1 MIHNTILK
9 YIALVKAFFN
19 DLTITHK
26 DDRGR
31 YIRKSIPMVYGKR
44 EKALVLDQYTED
56 QMTKGNA
63 RVLPCGFI
71 TLEAFSKNE
80 ERQTNKNRISH
91 LKDDCRT
98 VAAYNSVPYDFIFS
112 VSVRTR
118 GAAEAYQV
126 AEQVGPMFNPTVNL
140 DVYDCLYIEEPTRVA
155 MTLDGLDVEAPE
167 YEENS
172 TNVYTVNISCTLRG
186 WLYQPVFKAHGITNT
201 IINVALGQDEEEGVY
216 ASFNNFELITNQ
228 EDLKLNI
235 IDIIKKDDLLMAIV
249 DCDKALVV
257 DWHWRAWGA
266 KINPDE
272 TQCSQCH
279 FNKDETD
286 DQFTVELTL
295 RNQFG
300 RFTSMTKTFRKPRYV

>member
-1 MIHNTILK
+1 MTHNTILK

-19 DLTITHK
+19 DLKITHK

-31 YIRKSIPMVYGKR
+31 YITRSIPMVYGKR

-56 QMTKGNA
+56 QVTKGNT

-71 TLEAFSKNE
+71 TLEAFSKND
-80 ERQTNKNRISH
+80 ERQTNKNRVNH
-91 LKDDCRT
+91 LKNKCHT
-98 VAAYNSVPYDFIFS
+98 FASYNSVPYDFIFS
-112 VSVRTR
+112 VSVRCR

-155 MTLDGLDVEAPE
+155 MTLDGIDVEAPE

-201 IINVALGQDEEEGVY
+201 IINIALGNDEESY
-216 ASFNNFELITNQ
+216 ASFNNFERITNQ

-235 IDIIKKDDLLMAIV
+235 IDIIRKDDLLTAIV

-257 DWHWRAWGA
+257 DWCWRAWGA
-266 KINPDE
+266 QIKPDE
-272 TQCSQCH
+272 VAANQCH
-279 FNKDETD
+279 FNKCETD

-295 RNQFG
+295 RDQFG
-300 RFTSMTKTFRKPRYV
+300 RFTSMTKTFSKPRYV

>member
-1 MIHNTILK
+1 MTHNTILK

-19 DLTITHK
+19 DLKITHK

-31 YIRKSIPMVYGKR
+31 YITRSIPMVYGKR

-56 QMTKGNA
+56 QMTKGNT

-112 VSVRTR
+112 VSVRCR
-118 GAAEAYQV
+118 GAVEAYQV
-126 AEQVGPMFNPTVNL
+126 VEQVGPMFNPTVNL

-201 IINVALGQDEEEGVY
+201 IINVALGHDEDAY

-235 IDIIKKDDLLMAIV
+235 IDIIKKDDLLMAV
-249 DCDKALVV
+249 ADCDKALVV
-257 DWHWRAWGA
+257 DWNWRAWGA
-266 KINPDE
+266 QIKPDE
-272 TQCSQCH
+272 VQSNQCH

-286 DQFTVELTL
+286 DQFTIELTL
-295 RNQFG
+295 RDQFG

>member
-1 MIHNTILK
+1 MTHNTILK

-19 DLTITHK
+19 DLKITHK

-31 YIRKSIPMVYGKR
+31 YITRSIPMVYGKR

-56 QMTKGNA
+56 QMTKGNT

-80 ERQTNKNRISH
+80 ERQTNKNRVSR
-91 LKDDCRT
+91 LKDKCST

-112 VSVRTR
+112 VSVRCR
-118 GAAEAYQV
+118 GASEAYQV

-140 DVYDCLYIEEPTRVA
+140 DVYDCLYIEKPTRVA

-167 YEENS
+167 YDENS

-201 IINVALGQDEEEGVY
+201 IINVALGRDEDAY
-216 ASFNNFELITNQ
+216 ASLNNFELITNQ

-235 IDIIKKDDLLMAIV
+235 IDIIRKDDLLTAIV

-257 DWHWRAWGA
+257 DWRWRAWGA
-266 KINPDE
+266 QIKPDE
-272 TQCSQCH
+272 VHGNQCH
-279 FNKDETD
+279 FNKCEAD

-295 RNQFG
+295 RDQFG
-300 RFTSMTKTFRKPRYV
+300 RFTSMAKTFSKPRYV

>member
-1 MIHNTILK
+1 MTHNTILK

-19 DLTITHK
+19 DLKITHK

-31 YIRKSIPMVYGKR
+31 YITKSIPMVYGKR

-56 QMTKGNA
+56 QMAKGNT

-80 ERQTNKNRISH
+80 QRQTNKNRISH
-91 LKDDCRT
+91 LRDDCRT

-140 DVYDCLYIEEPTRVA
+140 DVYDCLYLKEPTRVA
-155 MTLDGLDVEAPE
+155 LTLDGLDVEAPE

-186 WLYQPVFKAHGITNT
+186 WLYQPVFAAHGITNT
-201 IINVALGQDEEEGVY
+201 IINVALSQDDDVY

-235 IDIIKKDDLLMAIV
+235 IDIIRNDDVLTAII

-257 DWHWRAWGA
+257 EWHWRAWGA
-266 KINPDE
+266 QVEPDDSAK
-272 TQCSQCH
+272 CPRCH

-286 DQFTVELTL
+286 DQFTIELTL
-295 RNQFG
+295 HDQFG
-300 RFTSMTKTFRKPRYV
+300 RFTSMTKTFSKPRYV

>member
-1 MIHNTILK
+1 MTHNTILK
-9 YIALVKAFFN
+9 YIALVKSFFN

-56 QMTKGNA
+56 QMTKGNT

-80 ERQTNKNRISH
+80 ERQTNKNRVSH

-112 VSVRTR
+112 VSVRCR

-201 IINVALGQDEEEGVY
+201 IINVALGQEDYSY

-266 KINPDE
+266 QIKPDE
-272 TQCSQCH
+272 AQCSQCH

>member
-1 MIHNTILK
+1 MTHNTILK

-19 DLTITHK
+19 DLKITHK
-26 DDRGR
+26 DDRDR
-31 YIRKSIPMVYGKR
+31 YITRSIPMVYGKR

-56 QMTKGNA
+56 QMTKGNT

-80 ERQTNKNRISH
+80 ERQTNKNRTNH
-91 LKDDCRT
+91 LKDGCRT
-98 VAAYNSVPYDFIFS
+98 FASFNSVPYDFIFS
-112 VSVRTR
+112 VSVRCR
-118 GAAEAYQV
+118 GASEAYQV
-126 AEQVGPMFNPTVNL
+126 VEQVGPMFNPTVNL

-155 MTLDGLDVEAPE
+155 MTLDGIDVEAPE

-201 IINVALGQDEEEGVY
+201 IINIALGNDEESY
-216 ASFNNFELITNQ
+216 ASFNNFERITNQ

-235 IDIIKKDDLLMAIV
+235 IDIIRKDDVLTAIV

-257 DWHWRAWGA
+257 DWCWRAWGA
-266 KINPDE
+266 QIKPDE
-272 TQCSQCH
+272 VHPNQCH
-279 FNKDETD
+279 FNKCETD
-286 DQFTVELTL
+286 DQFTIELTL
-295 RNQFG
+295 RDQFG
-300 RFTSMTKTFRKPRYV
+300 RFTSMTKTFSKPRYV